1 MIFQIKS
8 HKTSQT
14 ITSVDSNNNA
24 IWLYNRNV
32 SLNSSNNQEDREQ
45 SPMLY
50 ILTVICLGENEVRNS
65 QSNCEGEPADY
76 ERMVDY

>member
-1 MIFQIKS
+1 MIFQITN

-14 ITSVDSNNNA
+14 ITSVDSSNNA

-32 SLNSSNNQEDREQ
+32 SLNSSNNQGDREQ
-45 SPMLY
+45 SLMLY

-76 ERMVDY
+76 DRMVDY

>member
-45 SPMLY
+45 SLMLY

-65 QSNCEGEPADY
+65 QSNCEGEPADH
-76 ERMVDY
+76 ERMMDY